1 VQLLILR
8 CDFHN
13 ILPFYQLVETY
24 TSLTRTK
31 SHEPAVRFADNDR
44 FTNAFY
50 NSHTFTLLNDS
61 LRNSAAPTSPI
72 TTGKSSTFEFIPEQP
87 PPPPPRPVAQA
98 SVGGMHITFARL
110 FISRMSSQL
119 FCRSPCFALCAVRL
133 TVKRPNSA
141 VNEFEF
147 RNALVQRM
155 MVETGQEQSVCHF
168 FLESTEWNFETAID
182 MFSRMSGT

>member
-1 VQLLILR
+1 V
-8 CDFHN
+8 
-13 ILPFYQLVETY
+13 
-24 TSLTRTK
+24 
-31 SHEPAVRFADNDR
+31 
-44 FTNAFY
+44 
-50 NSHTFTLLNDS
+50 
-61 LRNSAAPTSPI
+61 
-72 TTGKSSTFEFIPEQP
+72 
-87 PPPPPRPVAQA
+87 
-98 SVGGMHITFARL
+98 
-110 FISRMSSQL
+110 
-119 FCRSPCFALCAVRL
+119 LCAALL